1 MGLLETHGL
10 TKRFAGLTAVD
21 DVDLSVERGNTR
33 AVIGPN
39 GAGKS
44 TFINLVT
51 GLLDPTE
58 GYVYYDPSDAD
69 AAELSELEGTPENDR
84 TSDQRQR
91 LKELRSEYSITGW
104 EPHDIVQQG
113 VSKSFQ
119 TASIFPGMTVR
130 ENVEMAA
137 LASEHGSFQVNFFKH
152 RNSFGSVHDIATEM
166 LESVGLLESAEMNAA
181 NLPYGDKRRLEIAIA
196 LASEPDLL
204 FMDEPT
210 AGMSPEET
218 HATVDLVERLQEE
231 LGLTIVL
238 VEHDM
243 EIIFRIADS
252 IAVLNR
258 GRIIADGPPE
268 EVKGDPNV
276 QDAYL
281 GGVEL

>member
-1 MGLLETHGL
+1 MAILETNGL
-10 TKRFAGLTAVD
+10 TKRFGGLTAVD
-21 DVDLSVERGNTR
+21 AVDLTVEPGETR
-33 AVIGPN
+33 AIIGPN

-51 GLLDPTE
+51 GLLEPTE
-58 GYVYYDPSDAD
+58 GDVRFNGD
-69 AAELSELEGTPENDR
+69 E
-84 TSDQRQR
+84 
-91 LKELRSEYSITGW
+91 ITGQ
-104 EPHDIVQQG
+104 EPHEIVQQG

-119 TASIFPGMTVR
+119 TASIFPDMTVR
-130 ENVEMAA
+130 ENAQMAA
-137 LASEHGSFQVNFFKH
+137 IAAERGSFRFDFLKRRDRFEEVDE
-152 RNSFGSVHDIATEM
+152 VVEEM
-166 LESVGLLESAEMNAA
+166 LRAVTLWPDRDVEATSLS
-181 NLPYGDKRRLEIAIA
+181 YGDKRRLEIAIA
-196 LASEPDLL
+196 LASEPELL

-218 HATVDLVERLQEE
+218 DATVDLVEDLQEE

-243 EIIFRIADS
+243 EIIFRVSDR

-268 EVKGDPNV
+268 DVQGDPSV
-276 QDAYL
+276 QEAYL

>member
-1 MGLLETHGL
+1 MGLLDTADL

-21 DVDLSVERGNTR
+21 SVDLSVGRGETK
-33 AVIGPN
+33 AIIGPN

-58 GYVYYDPSDAD
+58 GDVFYDLPDAE
-69 AAELSELEGTPENDR
+69 AAELREIAAVDPDDR
-84 TSDQRQR
+84 DADQRTR
-91 LKELRSEYSITGW
+91 LNELRTEFAITGL
-104 EPHDIVQQG
+104 EPHEVVQQG
-113 VSKSFQ
+113 ISKSFQ

-130 ENVEMAA
+130 ENVQIAA
-137 LASEHGSFQVNFFKH
+137 LAAEHGSFQFNFLKRREAFDD
-152 RNSFGSVHDIATEM
+152 VDAIATEM
-166 LESVGLLESAEMNAA
+166 LDAVDLLGAA
-181 NLPYGDKRRLEIAIA
+181 DEEAGSLPYGDKRRIEIAIA
-196 LASEPDLL
+196 LAAEPDLL

-218 HATVDLVERLQEE
+218 NATVDLIERLQED

-243 EIIFRIADS
+243 EVIFRIADS

-258 GRIIADGPPE
+258 GEIIADGPPDQ
-268 EVKGDPNV
+268 VQGDQNV
-276 QDAYL
+276 QEAYL